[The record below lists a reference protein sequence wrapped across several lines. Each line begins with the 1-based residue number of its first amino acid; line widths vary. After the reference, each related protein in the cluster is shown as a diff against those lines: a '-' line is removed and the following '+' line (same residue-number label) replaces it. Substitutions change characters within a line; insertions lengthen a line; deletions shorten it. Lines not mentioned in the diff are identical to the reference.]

1 MNAEVAADTAIFRT
15 IWMVVVCG
23 AVLYPA
29 YCFFKKFRELLG
41 RLDEQTQERGEAKTL
56 KLISVSVEHGLRAVW
71 ISWSV
76 IIGTYLLFLFGLSLY
91 RYFHTVVR
99 LF

>member
-1 MNAEVAADTAIFRT
+1 MNAEVAADAAIFRT
-15 IWMVVVCG
+15 ILMFVVCG

-41 RLDEQTQERGEAKTL
+41 RLDLRPHQQDEARVL
-56 KLISVSVEHGLRAVW
+56 NLISVSVEHGLRAIW
-71 ISWSV
+71 ISWLV
-76 IIGTYLLFLFGLSLY
+76 IVGTFLLFLFGLSLY